1 MEEKRTKLRFE
12 ELPKVNSVRWLSL
25 EDLPGEE
32 WRDVVGFEGL
42 YMVSDYGR
50 VKSLDRVIARK
61 NGCSQT
67 WKGKILKAK
76 KYNSGYLFVHLSS
89 PKLILYRS
97 IHRIV
102 ALAFI
107 ANPNNF
113 PQINHKDEN
122 RINNNKCNLEWCT
135 SQYNNTY
142 GRHYEKYVDSMIRN
156 GHIRKIYQF
165 TLDGKFVAEYNSIKD
180 ATEKTGFTNLSAACK
195 GKYSNVGGSLWST
208 SSEVNKVQYGRTSK
222 RTVCFLDGKGNI
234 VSEYPSMREAA
245 RAHNTSHSQIS
256 YWCRTKNPFWKLKY

>member
-1 MEEKRTKLRFE
+1 MWRPIPGYEGIYWASNFGNIR
-12 ELPKVNSVRWLSL
+12 SVKCVLKPSKH
-25 EDLPGEE
+25 
-32 WRDVVGFEGL
+32 RD
-42 YMVSDYGR
+42 
-50 VKSLDRVIARK
+50 
-61 NGCSQT
+61 
-67 WKGKILKAK
+67 
-76 KYNSGYLFVHLSS
+76 GYLHVVLCVKGVRKTYQVHRL
-89 PKLILYRS
+89 
-97 IHRIV
+97 V

-107 ANPNNF
+107 PNPKKF

-122 RINNNKCNLEWCT
+122 RINNIKCNLEWCT

-195 GKYSNVGGSLWST
+195 GKYSNVGGFLWST
-208 SSEVNKVQYGRTSK
+208 SSEVDKVQYGRTSK

-245 RAHNTSHSQIS
+245 RAQNTSHSQIS
-256 YWCRTKNPFWKLKY
+256 YWCRTKIHFGN